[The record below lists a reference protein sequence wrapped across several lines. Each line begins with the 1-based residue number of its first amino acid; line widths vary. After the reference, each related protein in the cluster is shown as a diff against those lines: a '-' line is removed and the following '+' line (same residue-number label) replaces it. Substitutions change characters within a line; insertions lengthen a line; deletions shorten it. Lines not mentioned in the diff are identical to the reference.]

1 MILMAKSKARKQREH
16 QARQGKWNVERDR
29 GSWNGI
35 NPVSKSTPTLKEKQE
50 RSERKYKKVIR
61 ELCG

>member
-1 MILMAKSKARKQREH
+1 MAKSKARKQREH

-29 GSWNGI
+29 GSWNGV

-50 RSERKYKKVIR
+50 RSEQKHKQTIR
-61 ELCG
+61 DLCG